1 MPIYEFECPE
11 HGSFE
16 VLRTLGSPE
25 TESCPKCDKESR
37 RLISPIGFFRIHHT
51 EKLDYNDP
59 LRVYDRQRMMKDT
72 AVQKA
77 LSEYKDKQL
86 SEHQRR

>member
-11 HGSFE
+11 HGRFE
-16 VLRTLGSPE
+16 VLKTLGSPE
-25 TESCPKCDKESR
+25 TEPCPKCGKES
-37 RLISPIGFFRIHHT
+37 SKVFSAIGFFRIHHT
-51 EKLDYNDP
+51 EKLGYNDS

-86 SEHQRR
+86 SEHQGR